1 MVRYQRQIL
10 PRRKA
15 FQTQNVNAIARLN
28 LVVIRRV
35 SKRQRQHA
43 LLLQIRLVD
52 PGERADDDGQTAE
65 VPWLERSVFTRG
77 AFSVVVV
84 PDHDPFD
91 ALVPVVGGGLRD
103 GSLFARQL
111 VLDLVGFAI
120 LSVDGTDKAVLCDRT
135 VRDRI

>member
-1 MVRYQRQIL
+1 MLRHQRQVL
-10 PRRKA
+10 PRREA
-15 FQTQNVNAIARLN
+15 VQAQNVNAIARLN

-35 SKRQRQHA
+35 SERQRQHA

-77 AFSVVVV
+77 ALSVVVV

-91 ALVPVVGGGLRD
+91 ALVPVVGSGLRD
-103 GSLFARQL
+103 RSLFARQHI
-111 VLDLVGFAI
+111 LDLVGFAV
-120 LSVDGTDKAVLCDRT
+120 LSVDGTNKAVLCERT
-135 VRDRI
+135 VRDGI